1 MVLGEREACERMGY
15 SRASFQRH
23 RLRVL
28 LPALDAPLEADR
40 GLRSTRQQRRYE
52 ARQMAR
58 ETTRK
63 EKTRARRPSSLAL
76 SVFERHAILDA
87 VHEPRF
93 IDRSIPHI
101 YATYLDEGRYL
112 GSLSTMYRVVGAAGE
127 VGERRNQATR
137 PANVKPELCA
147 VGPGRVWS
155 WDITKLHGPRK

>member
-1 MVLGEREACERMGY
+1 
-15 SRASFQRH
+15 
-23 RLRVL
+23 
-28 LPALDAPLEADR
+28 
-40 GLRSTRQQRRYE
+40 
-52 ARQMAR
+52 MAR
-58 ETTRK
+58 ETTRE

-127 VGERRNQATR
+127 SANAAIR
-137 PANVKPELCA
+137 PRDRQTSSPNCA
-147 VGPGRVWS
+147 R
-155 WDITKLHGPRK
+155 